1 MNRLS
6 ICENTT
12 PGWSFEQD
20 VKNYKSAAINAI
32 SIGYDKIRNMRIET
46 VENIL
51 ADSGTKVSSLL
62 LTGFFT
68 QNEKE
73 RQERKSCIVDPGQ
86 AVELAHRLKAD
97 YLLVLSGPARMKN
110 GGIKEAEQITKDSL
124 QYLAPIAEARN
135 VKLGLEVLHPMYL
148 DTWSAI
154 TTIEQALD
162 IIESI
167 DSEYVGLVLDLYH
180 IYWDPKLSAGIK
192 RAAGKIFG
200 VHIDDWRFPT
210 RDILRDRVVMGDGII
225 PVGRIIREIQD
236 TGYDGF
242 FEVEIISNTIS
253 SACYSDLLE
262 KIKQAYIETIGN
274 ELQDNI

>member
-20 VKNYKSAAINAI
+20 VKNYESAAINAI
-32 SIGYDKIRNMRIET
+32 GIGYDKIRNMRLET

-51 ADSGTKVSSLL
+51 ADSGIKVSSLL

-68 QNEKE
+68 LNDKE
-73 RQERKSCIVDPGQ
+73 RQERKSCIIDLNQ
-86 AVELAHRLKAD
+86 AIELAHRLKAD
-97 YLLVLSGPARMKN
+97 YLLVLSGPPRMKN
-110 GGIKEAEQITKDSL
+110 GDIKKAEQITKDSL
-124 QYLAPIAEARN
+124 KYLAPIAESQN

-154 TTIEQALD
+154 TTVEQALD

-180 IYWDPKLSAGIK
+180 IHWDPKLSAGIK

-200 VHIDDWRFPT
+200 VHINDWRFPT
-210 RDILRDRVVMGDGII
+210 RDMLRDRVVMGDGII
-225 PVGRIIREIQD
+225 PVGRIIKEIQD

-242 FEVEIISNTIS
+242 FEVEIISNAIS
-253 SACYSDLLE
+253 SACYSELLE
-262 KIKQAYIETIGN
+262 KIKHAYIETIGN
-274 ELQDNI
+274 VLQVNI